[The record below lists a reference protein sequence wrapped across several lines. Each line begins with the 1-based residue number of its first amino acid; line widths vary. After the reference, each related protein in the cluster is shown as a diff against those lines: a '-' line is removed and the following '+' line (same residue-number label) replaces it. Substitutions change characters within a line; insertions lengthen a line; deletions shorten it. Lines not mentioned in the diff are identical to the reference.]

1 MPSILSD
8 LYNGR
13 CRPFARSY
21 SAEYR
26 SRLSAVCEAEERF
39 MQKLPEELRSEFRQ
53 YVSVSAELSSV
64 GGEEDFIEGFRLG
77 VRLMAEAAKTE

>member
-13 CRPFARSY
+13 CRPFARAC

-26 SRLSAVCEAEERF
+26 SCLSAVCEAEARF
-39 MQKLPEELRSEFRQ
+39 MQKLPEELQAEFRQ

>member
-26 SRLSAVCEAEERF
+26 SCLSAVCEAEERF
-39 MQKLPEELRSEFRQ
+39 MQKLPEELLSEFRQ